1 MFHAFLALLAGAVL
15 PVQTGVNSSLRAAIG
30 HPIWAAAISFSVGL
44 LTLLVLALGL
54 RLGAPNLNNAPFW
67 AYVGGS
73 LGVVYVAL
81 SIVLAP
87 KLGAVALVSLA
98 IAGQLLASVV
108 LDHFGW
114 LGFAQL
120 SLNPGRM
127 LGVAF
132 LALGVYFVKAF

>member
-114 LGFAQL
+114 LGFAQH